1 MHRLIL
7 AILAATLPLMAEPRK
22 WTNADGSSSFM
33 GEYVSHT
40 KSDVTIRRTD
50 GREFTVDQTKLH
62 PDDRAWVLDQDKAE
76 AGTAE
81 TDAPGAF
88 DTLQFGD
95 DRKTVQ
101 RKLLASKVV
110 ECAVDETF
118 LGRTGLNG
126 CFRTRE
132 TIGGAPCDLWFQWDA
147 NGGLTQ
153 IMLQTQP
160 TPAATYETTVKESWK
175 ALSALMTQL
184 HGKPLQAA
192 GYPASKQLNDGA
204 FLGSHLWR
212 LETGGSALLGTAC
225 QDGKFLASVHFTK
238 ERIEPVRQ

>member
-1 MHRLIL
+1 MKVTGLVL
-7 AILAATLPLMAEPRK
+7 LLATLPLVAEPRK
-22 WTNADGSSSFM
+22 WSNTDGTSSFM

-40 KSDVTIRRTD
+40 GTHVTIRRD
-50 GREFTVDQTKLH
+50 DSKEFTIEKSKLH
-62 PDDRAWVLDQDKAE
+62 PDDLAWIDGLEKAAE
-76 AGTAE
+76 APDST
-81 TDAPGAF
+81 GAF
-88 DTLQFGD
+88 DTLRFGD

-101 RKLLASKVV
+101 RKLLASKFV
-110 ECAVDETF
+110 ECSVDSTF

-132 TIGGAPCDLWFQWDA
+132 KIGGAPCDLWFQWDA

-160 TPAATYETTVKESWK
+160 TPAATYDTTVKESWK
-175 ALSALMTQL
+175 ALSTLMTEL

-192 GYPASKQLNDGA
+192 AYPDSGELTDGA

-212 LETGGSALLGTAC
+212 LETGGSAMLGTAC
-225 QDGKFLASVHFTK
+225 QDGKYLASVHFTS
-238 ERIEPVRQ
+238 ERLEPVRQ